1 MGSRPS
7 NTGSPPRSR
16 VLIWSYS
23 ILSACLAAGYGVLF
37 TVVGDYRDSYGIS
50 ELVIGWIIGV
60 GFIAGFLAQI
70 LIAPIG
76 DRGHA
81 RTLVLTGVA
90 VNAIGLVMMGF
101 GQDATTLTAGR
112 IVSGLAIGAAN
123 PAIRRIVVV
132 SEPEHIGRN
141 LGRLLSAD
149 VFGFALG
156 PAISA
161 VLVGPF
167 GLAAPFLV
175 IAAVS
180 VVAVAATLGVRVE
193 ETVSKTRQ
201 RLAIDLLRDRSLA
214 GAVVLGAT
222 AYVMIGAFDA
232 LWDVVHVDLGTPNW
246 LANLGI
252 TLFAIPLVVFG
263 PVGGKLAQEIGPFR
277 VASVGLL
284 IGAAFMA
291 SYGFLPSG
299 TAIVSTSLG
308 HAVNDGFTFAAAGVA
323 VGLTVPSDRQAG
335 AQGVLGAA
343 QALAAG
349 VMAVVTGALYQ
360 WAGRAPAYVAAAVV
374 MVIMVAIGMAL
385 AADTW
390 KGRGKLATPDQVH
403 VKP

>member
-1 MGSRPS
+1 MSGPS
-7 NTGSPPRSR
+7 ADAGRAPTSR
-16 VLIWSYS
+16 VLVWSFS
-23 ILSACLAAGYGVLF
+23 ILSACLSAGYGVLF
-37 TVVGDYRDSYGIS
+37 TVVGDYRESYGIS
-50 ELVIGWIIGV
+50 EFAIGWIIGI

-81 RTLVLTGVA
+81 RTLVLAGVA
-90 VNAIGLVMMGF
+90 INAIGLVMMGF
-101 GQDATTLTAGR
+101 GEDATTLTAGR

-123 PAIRRIVVV
+123 PAIRRIVVI

-167 GLAAPFLV
+167 GLSAPFLV

-180 VVAVAATLGVRVE
+180 LITVAATLGVRVE
-193 ETVSKTRQ
+193 ENVVETGP
-201 RLAIDLLRDRSLA
+201 RLALDLLRDRSFA
-214 GAVVLGAT
+214 GAIVLGAT
-222 AYVMIGAFDA
+222 AFLMIGAFDA

-252 TLFAIPLVVFG
+252 TLFAIPLIILG
-263 PVGGKLAQEIGPFR
+263 PIGGKLAQDIGPFR

-284 IGAAFMA
+284 VGSAFMA
-291 SYGFLPSG
+291 LYGYLPSG
-299 TAIVSTSLG
+299 EAIVGFSLG
-308 HAVNDGFTFAAAGVA
+308 HAVNDGLTFAAAGVA
-323 VGLTVPSDRQAG
+323 VGVTVSSDRQAG

-343 QALAAG
+343 QALMAG
-349 VMAVVTGALYQ
+349 IMAVVTGGLYQ
-360 WAGRAPAYVAAAVV
+360 WVGRAPAYTAAALTMVT
-374 MVIMVAIGMAL
+374 MVIIGMAL

-390 KGRGKLATPDQVH
+390 RRPRRSVVRTSVET
-403 VKP
+403 KP